1 MQRTIR
7 VQLNP
12 TPEQMAILLETMRQ
26 HTECFNAVAKIGYE
40 HQEKNGVRLHQETY
54 YDLRKQYPDLPSQL
68 VVAARMRATESVKSA
83 LTRKKNGLKAS
94 CPKVSLVPIRYDQR
108 SYSVKNGIVSLA
120 TIAGRQKMS
129 LEFHPHAESI
139 REKAIGLDS
148 ADCIYRKGK
157 FWLHVVVTL
166 PDVALQP
173 SGEVVGVDMGLKRPA
188 VTSRNQF
195 LGERRWKEVNNRYF
209 RLKRSLQ
216 AKGTRSAKRHL
227 RRLAG
232 KVNGFRRD
240 CDHVLSRRIVDSV
253 EPGTVI
259 AIEDLTNI
267 RKRKGRGKQFKR
279 ALHSW
284 SFAQLRSF
292 LEYKAEEKGCKVE
305 TIDPRYTSQTCSKCG
320 YVHKSN
326 RPSQS
331 LFKCKSCGFELNADL
346 NASRNIA
353 QKYLAGSGK
362 SAASGLL
369 STSLLCPT
377 EAQTVSFR

>member
-7 VQLNP
+7 VELNP
-12 TPEQMAILLETMRQ
+12 IPEQTEILLETMRQ

-54 YDLRKQYPDLPSQL
+54 YDLRKKYPSLPSQL
-68 VVAARMRATESVKSA
+68 IITARMRATESVKSA
-83 LTRKKNGLKAS
+83 LARKKKGLKAN
-94 CPKVSLVPIRYDQR
+94 CPRADLAPIRYDNR
-108 SYSVKNGIVSLA
+108 SYSIKNSVVGLA
-120 TIAGRQKMS
+120 SVNGRQKMS
-129 LEFHPHAESI
+129 FNLHPHAESVW
-139 REKAIGLDS
+139 EKAIGLDS
-148 ADCIYRKGK
+148 ADLLYRKGK
-157 FWLHVVVTL
+157 FWLHIVVTL
-166 PDVALQP
+166 PDVEFQP
-173 SGEVVGVDMGLKRPA
+173 SGEVVGIDMGLKRPA
-188 VTSRNQF
+188 VTSQNQF

-216 AKGTRSAKRHL
+216 AKGTCSAKRHL
-227 RRLAG
+227 RKLAG

-253 EPGTVI
+253 ESGTVI
-259 AIEDLTNI
+259 AIENLTNI
-267 RKRKGRGKQFKR
+267 CKRKGRGKQFKR

-305 TIDPRYTSQTCSKCG
+305 AIDPHYTSQACSKCG
-320 YVHKSN
+320 YIHKSN

-353 QKYLAGSGK
+353 QKYLAGDGK
-362 SAASGLL
+362 SVASGLL
-369 STSLLCPT
+369 STSLSCRLV
-377 EAQTVSFR
+377 AS